1 MWVSVLFLVQFNNFN
16 RTIGFYWSYTLLST
30 LDWRWISI
38 SEAWYMRDGLRLWEA
53 SSGQHKW
60 FMTIWQGGRKHS
72 LQKHLRRKLNVK
84 VIPIRRVFPPPA
96 LGVFWNPTSLHPVS
110 VLIISIFWNLT
121 SWGIT
126 QWNCFWWPKALLQHQ
141 PLPNQRSQKSS
152 CLYHILTGGNQ
163 EKNWGTVN

>member
-16 RTIGFYWSYTLLST
+16 RTMGFYWSYTLLST

-60 FMTIWQGGRKHS
+60 FMTICQGCRKHS
-72 LQKHLRRKLNVK
+72 LQKHSRMKLTLRLSQSGESSQ
-84 VIPIRRVFPPPA
+84 PS
-96 LGVFWNPTSLHPVS
+96 GVFWNPTSLHPVS

-141 PLPNQRSQKSS
+141 PLPKPKETKIFMP
-152 CLYHILTGGNQ
+152 LPHPHGGNQ
-163 EKNWGTVN
+163 EKKLGNS